1 MCQLKFTHHK
11 VCVIKSYD
19 YSIVKEFIS
28 KIMKEQDMSD
38 FKVEG
43 VEINDVIKRRIR
55 FLLDAAKNELKK
67 DQEVTYAMR
76 VLSNHATIG
85 KNAGSAEIKKQNK
98 KVSKKASQLLYSA
111 DLATYCQ
118 NTINEH
124 PKPILLTW
132 DWLKEHAY
140 TLSIEEVWNEFSN
153 NTMVTVTKDEDNYI
167 KTKGL
172 NSIGD
177 MQSRYTDLGIT
188 IVTLSETPRDYHKKL
203 KQKN

>member
-1 MCQLKFTHHK
+1 MGNNACKDLGG
-11 VCVIKSYD
+11 
-19 YSIVKEFIS
+19 EN
-28 KIMKEQDMSD
+28 E
-38 FKVEG
+38 EG
-43 VEINDVIKRRIR
+43 VESQLGINDTTLADIKSS
-55 FLLDAAKNELKK
+55 
-67 DQEVTYAMR
+67 V
-76 VLSNHATIG
+76 
-85 KNAGSAEIKKQNK
+85 
-98 KVSKKASQLLYSA
+98 
-111 DLATYCQ
+111 Q

-140 TLSIEEVWNEFSN
+140 TLSIEEVWNELSN

-188 IVTLSETPRDYHKKL
+188 IVTLSETPRDYHRKL